1 MPNWPP
7 SSSCVMPS
15 TVTGTTS
22 YHHNDLKRLFMHNPY
37 IQGAGPATAPCPN
50 IRTEGVEEAASRLT
64 SPLNGENGSNGPRTG
79 PSRFQMASAIA
90 SFLAV
95 ALGLGLFYTRVTV

>member
-1 MPNWPP
+1 M
-7 SSSCVMPS
+7 
-15 TVTGTTS
+15 
-22 YHHNDLKRLFMHNPY
+22 
-37 IQGAGPATAPCPN
+37 
-50 IRTEGVEEAASRLT
+50 
-64 SPLNGENGSNGPRTG
+64 